1 MKVSAISESGSQF
14 SMPGLSLPLSLA
26 AGQSVALKVAF
37 SPSAAGWIGGRVT
50 FTSTASNP
58 SLDLVVGG
66 VGVHSEPL
74 NASPASVSFGQVT
87 VGSQATV
94 SVKVS
99 NPHSWTET
107 VSALQAAGLGF
118 TVTGPS
124 LPAKLGA
131 GQSLTLS
138 VSFTPKTA
146 GVIGG
151 RIFISGPAMAIPLT
165 GTGSST
171 TSGSLTI
178 TPAQLSFGS
187 VMLGET
193 GMQTAVLSAVGTS
206 VTISSAASSSGQFT
220 LPGATFPVTIAA
232 GQSVQVN
239 VAFTPTTAGNASG
252 KLSFSSNA
260 TDSQASEPVA
270 GTGTAPQVSLAW
282 SPSTSQVQGYN
293 VYRGAAPGSYT
304 KLNAGLDATTSFTD
318 STVKAGTSVLLRR
331 NCRELQRAREHVL
344 RAGGSSD
351 SVGTSSVGGV
361 LDAGCACG
369 FCGGASLAGKV
380 FLRSHLHN
388 GQRRQCVDDPSVDGA
403 LKIGTNTR
411 IVDPGSSHQSVMSST
426 KVFVVALP
434 VSPPGRSL
442 HHESRPTGLSGRGQS
457 NPDPD
462 KFLSLLGLQ
471 AD

>member
-1 MKVSAISESGSQF
+1 MRLPQSNTSHSSRRPFFITTFIAVLLLLPLGALASTQQLVCSPSNLRFGSVTLSGSETQVVRLINTGTSSVKVSAISESGSQF

-138 VSFTPKTA
+138 VSFTPKTS

-260 TDSQASEPVA
+260 TDAQASEPVA

-318 STVKAGTSVLLRR
+318 STVKAGTTYYYAATAV
-331 NCRELQRAREHVL
+331 N
-344 RAGGSSD
+344 SS
-351 SVGTSSVGGV
+351 
-361 LDAGCACG
+361 
-369 FCGGASLAGKV
+369 
-380 FLRSHLHN
+380 
-388 GQRRQCVDDPSVDGA
+388 GQE
-403 LKIGTNTR
+403 
-411 IVDPGSSHQSVMSST
+411 ST
-426 KVFVVALP
+426 YSAP
-434 VSPPGRSL
+434 VEVQIP
-442 HHESRPTGLSGRGQS
+442 
-457 NPDPD
+457 
-462 KFLSLLGLQ
+462 
-471 AD
+471 